1 MDNGNIMQNEW
12 LTEGFCRE
20 VSLFSLFLQLRLEN
34 PFHYKDGGL
43 NPNYFLWKLDLCY
56 FLPLYL
62 QLFGDNH
69 LISWANKIINGKQCC
84 APVDLYSLI
93 NSYLLL
99 RGHSLVN
106 IAE

>member
-1 MDNGNIMQNEW
+1 MDDGNITQNER
-12 LTEGFCRE
+12 LTEGFCIT

-34 PFHYKDGGL
+34 PSLSNDGRL

-56 FLPLYL
+56 FLLLCLP
-62 QLFGDNH
+62 LFGDNH